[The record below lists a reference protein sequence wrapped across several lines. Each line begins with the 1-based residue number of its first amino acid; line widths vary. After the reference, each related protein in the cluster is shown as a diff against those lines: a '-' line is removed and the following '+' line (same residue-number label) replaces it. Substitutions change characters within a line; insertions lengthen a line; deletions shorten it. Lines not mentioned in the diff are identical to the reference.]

1 MKALVLK
8 DFYVL
13 WKQMRMIM
21 LILILLSVVGGVFNS
36 VFVTVW
42 CSMMPFTAIAY
53 DERSHWDQLA
63 AMMPYSKREIVLS
76 KYVLGWLS
84 MAAAIVLSLAAQ
96 TVVAVFTHEASALT
110 TWAVSFLGGVIAL
123 DFTLPMVFRFGVEK
137 GRWAFIIVVFGVAL
151 LGSAAAGMAEELPSI
166 PVPTLALLPVAAVAA
181 TAVSIPLSIKLY
193 QVN

>member
-1 MKALVLK
+1 MKALIWK

-13 WKQMRMIM
+13 WKQMRMVV

-42 CSMMPFTAIAY
+42 CSMLPFTAIAY

-84 MAAAIVLSLAAQ
+84 MAAIALSLVFQTAA
-96 TVVAVFTHEASALT
+96 AVFTHEAPALT
-110 TWAVSFLGGVIAL
+110 TWAVSFLGGVLAL

-137 GRWAFIIVVFGVAL
+137 GRWGFMIIVFGVAL
-151 LGSAAAGMAEELPSI
+151 LGGAAAGMVEELPSI
-166 PVPTLALLPVAAVAA
+166 PVPALALLFVAAVGA
-181 TAVSIPLSIKLY
+181 TVVSTPLSIKLY